1 MRIVAGMQGMSG
13 GSSFYWAMRL
23 LPRARREA
31 MFALYGYCRMLD
43 DIADG
48 DGTVEMRRA
57 RLAVVRGAVAALF
70 ETGVALEPNLAALAP
85 AIRRYALPRTE
96 LEALIDGMESDV
108 NGPLTAPPMA
118 ELRQYCRQVAG
129 SVGLLAVRIFERPEA
144 EELALALGEA
154 LQLTN
159 ILRDVAEDAQLG
171 RLYLPAEALHA
182 AGMVAHSPRAV
193 LTHPALPA
201 ACAMVAGWAEEDFQR
216 AEAELARLGR
226 TRLLPAVVMMATYR
240 RQLSRLVERRW
251 RQPAHPPRLSRWTR
265 LWIALRVAAAGS

>member
-1 MRIVAGMQGMSG
+1 MSG
-13 GSSFYWAMRL
+13 RSSFYWAMRL
-23 LPRARREA
+23 LPRPRREA

-48 DGTVEMRRA
+48 SQPVENRRA

-70 ETGVALEPNLAALAP
+70 ETGVALEPALAALAP
-85 AIRRYALPRTE
+85 AIRRYDLPRAE
-96 LEALIDGMESDV
+96 LEALIDGMDSDV
-108 NGPLTAPPMA
+108 NGPLTAPSLA
-118 ELRQYCRQVAG
+118 DLRLYCRRVAG
-129 SVGLLAVRIFERPEA
+129 SVGMLAIRIFERPEA
-144 EELALALGEA
+144 EELAVALGEA

-182 AGMVAHSPRAV
+182 AGILIHTPRAV

-201 ACAMVAGWAEEDFQR
+201 ACTMVAQWAEEDFQQ
-216 AEAELARLGR
+216 AEAQLARLGR
-226 TRLLPAVVMMATYR
+226 ARLFPALVMMATYR
-240 RQLSRLVERRW
+240 RQLARLVERNW
-251 RQPAHPPRLSRWTR
+251 REPERPPRLSRLTR